1 MIGVRTSERNMTKRI
16 TVGIIAAAALFLA
29 ACSSSTSSDSASE
42 DSAAAPAKTLR
53 IAFLAS
59 SSQNGYNQSVWAG
72 IQEQATALGNVE
84 VSIMDGQFAADVQLN
99 QLEDAATSGQYDG
112 IIIVP
117 NETVGIAAGLPA
129 AADKKIPVVTVLFP
143 IGPDLTKL
151 EPQVPGII
159 STVASPPADG
169 ATKQAELVVE
179 YCKAINPCRVVIL
192 IGQLQYPFDKV
203 RYDAYRKVL
212 DANKNIKVVATGS
225 GNYDRDT
232 SLKAMTD
239 ILQANKKIDVL
250 LSNAD
255 QQTQGAA
262 IALKN
267 AGYDL
272 SKIYVTGGGGTKEA
286 VAATRAGEWKHAYL
300 NFPATMGAKALEQVI
315 NSLTGKPVTPV
326 IDADTIGPLPA
337 FADKALL
344 DAHPEYTG
352 EWSG

>member
-1 MIGVRTSERNMTKRI
+1 MMGKSGASSRSPWRKL
-16 TVGIIAAAALFLA
+16 GALVVASALVA
-29 ACSSSTSSDSASE
+29 ACSNGDGADAGASDSA
-42 DSAAAPAKTLR
+42 KTYK

-59 SSQNGYNQSVWAG
+59 SSQNGYNQAVYQG
-72 IQEQATALGNVE
+72 IQEQAATYGNVE
-84 VSIMDGQFAADVQLN
+84 TTILDGQFAADVQLN
-99 QLEDAATSGQYDG
+99 QLEDVATSGQYDG

-117 NETVGIAAGLPA
+117 NDTVGIAAGLPSA
-129 AADKKIPVVTVLFP
+129 VDNEIPVATVLFP
-143 IGPDLTKL
+143 IGPDLTRL
-151 EPQVPGII
+151 EPQVEGII

-169 ATKQAELVVE
+169 ARKQAELVVE
-179 YCKAINPCRVVIL
+179 YCKDLNPCNVVIL

-203 RYDAYRKVL
+203 RYDAYREVL
-212 DANKNIKVVATGS
+212 DKESNIKVVATGS

-239 ILQANKKIDVL
+239 ILQANKKVDVL

-255 QQTQGAA
+255 QQTNGAM

-272 SKIYVTGGGGTKEA
+272 TKMYVTGGGGTKEG

-300 NFPATMGAKALEQVI
+300 NFPVSMGRAAMEQI
-315 NSLTGKPVTPV
+315 YNKLTGKDVTPV
-326 IDADTIGPLPA
+326 VDADTIGPLPA
-337 FADKALL
+337 FVTREDLEAK
-344 DAHPEYTG
+344 PEFEG

>member
-1 MIGVRTSERNMTKRI
+1 MVFLKNIARKKYRIAVLGVASAM
-16 TVGIIAAAALFLA
+16 LFT
-29 ACSSSTSSDSASE
+29 ACSSSTDDMSDG
-42 DSAAAPAKTLR
+42 KTYR

-59 SSQNGYNQSVWAG
+59 TSQNGYNQAVWAG
-72 IQEQATALGNVE
+72 IQKTAESLGNIE
-84 VSIMDGQFAADVQLN
+84 ATIFDGQFAADVQLN
-99 QLEDAATSGQYDG
+99 QLEDAIASGNYDG
-112 IIIVP
+112 IVIVP
-117 NETVGIAAGLPA
+117 NDTVGIAAGLPA
-129 AADKKIPVVTVLFP
+129 AVEKNLPVVTVLFP
-143 IGPDLTKL
+143 IGPNLTQL
-151 EPQVPGII
+151 EPQVPGIVA
-159 STVASPPADG
+159 TVASPPADG

-179 YCKAINPCRVVIL
+179 YCKTLNPCKVVIL

-212 DANKNIKVVATGS
+212 DAQKNIKVVATGS

-255 QQTQGAA
+255 QQTAGAT

-272 SKIYVTGGGGTKEA
+272 SKIYVTGGGGTKTA

-300 NFPATMGAKALEQVI
+300 NFPSSMGSAALEQLI
-315 NSLTGKPVTPV
+315 NSLSGKPVKSV
-326 IDADTIGPLPA
+326 IDADSIGGIEP
-337 FADKALL
+337 FADKAIL
-344 DAHPEYTG
+344 DQNPDFTG
-352 EWSG
+352 EWDG

>member
-1 MIGVRTSERNMTKRI
+1 MIGVRTSKRSMSKRI
-16 TVGIIAAAALFLA
+16 SVGVIAAAALFLA

-42 DSAAAPAKTLR
+42 DSADAPAKTYR
-53 IAFLAS
+53 VAFLAS

-72 IQEQATALGNVE
+72 IQEQAAALGNVE
-84 VSIMDGQFAADVQLN
+84 VSILDGQFAADVQLN
-99 QLEDAATSGQYDG
+99 QLEDATTSGKYDG

-117 NETVGIAAGLPA
+117 NDTVGIAAGLTSA
-129 AADKKIPVVTVLFP
+129 VDKKIPVVTVLFP

-159 STVASPPADG
+159 ATVASPPADG

-239 ILQANKKIDVL
+239 ILQANKTIDVL

-300 NFPATMGAKALEQVI
+300 NFPATMGSKALEQVI
-315 NSLTGKPVTPV
+315 NSLTGKPVTTV

-337 FADKALL
+337 FADKAML
-344 DAHPEYTG
+344 DEHPEYTG